1 MVCLCC
7 RVCMKFSTGCLKCAC
22 HDSSIHF
29 AMAMSTSSN
38 ARSSLWRRTCKL
50 LRFHSTSGRAV
61 HVIAQVDEE
70 GNVNVS
76 YFPPRTPGCGGFIDI
91 SQTAKKVIFVGS
103 FTSGGLKVFPLPLY
117 NELMSLCDTTV
128 PTVLRLLRLM
138 PALPDNQSCICSTQA
153 TVRGKRSILC
163 MPLYMCKTIVVG
175 SQRTFWFIWNKAESE
190 CEQVG

>member
-1 MVCLCC
+1 VLVMSLSSI
-7 RVCMKFSTGCLKCAC
+7 MQWLCLKAKC
-22 HDSSIHF
+22 
-29 AMAMSTSSN
+29 SN

-50 LRFHSTSGRAV
+50 SSLHSTSGRAV

-117 NELMSLCDTTV
+117 NQL
-128 PTVLRLLRLM
+128 
-138 PALPDNQSCICSTQA
+138 
-153 TVRGKRSILC
+153 
-163 MPLYMCKTIVVG
+163 
-175 SQRTFWFIWNKAESE
+175 
-190 CEQVG
+190 